1 MNDYLD
7 PYPMVTTVGRHA
19 RNSSCYNDLD
29 CLFSPREGFSKNED
43 DYEVIRPPQVREGEA

>member
-43 DYEVIRPPQVREGEA
+43 DYEVIRPPQVREG